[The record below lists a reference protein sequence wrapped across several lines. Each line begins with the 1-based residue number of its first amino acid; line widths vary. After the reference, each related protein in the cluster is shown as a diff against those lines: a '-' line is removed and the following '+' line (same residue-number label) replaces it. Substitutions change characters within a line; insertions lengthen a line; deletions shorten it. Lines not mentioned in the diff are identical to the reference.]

1 MPRERQLLTIGHS
14 YVVAGNR
21 LLAHEL
27 AACGAGRWRVTAIA
41 PSEFRGDLRRMRLE
55 PIPGERCEVRT
66 VRACF
71 DRSAHFMWYAGLR
84 RALAGSWDIVH
95 CWEEPYV
102 HVAAQ
107 IAGAIG
113 PHPRLVFSTF
123 QNISK
128 RFPWPV
134 SRFER
139 ESMRRADGWI
149 AFGEAVRTALGSRAG
164 YAKPVRTIP
173 PGVDV
178 DRFAPSLADRHD
190 VRGVLGW
197 SDDAFVVGYLGR
209 FVEQKGIR
217 VLMQALERLE
227 LPWRALFVGGGPLQR
242 EIQSFGERHP
252 GSVHVQTGVTHADVP
267 RWINAMSV
275 LCAPSLSTPAWR
287 EQFGRMLIEAMA
299 CGVPVIASDS
309 GEMPTVVGDAGW
321 VVPEGDAAALA
332 SKLAVLRED
341 DDARRALALAGRA
354 RAVARHAWPAVAQAH
369 LAFFESLL

>member
-139 ESMRRADGWI
+139 ESMRRADG
-149 AFGEAVRTALGSRAG
+149 S
-164 YAKPVRTIP
+164 AK
-173 PGVDV
+173 
-178 DRFAPSLADRHD
+178 RFERRSGRGLATPSL
-190 VRGVLGW
+190 
-197 SDDAFVVGYLGR
+197 F
-209 FVEQKGIR
+209 
-217 VLMQALERLE
+217 ERS
-227 LPWRALFVGGGPLQR
+227 R
-242 EIQSFGERHP
+242 P
-252 GSVHVQTGVTHADVP
+252 GSTWIDSHRRLRIDTTCAACWAGVMTRSWWD
-267 RWINAMSV
+267 I
-275 LCAPSLSTPAWR
+275 
-287 EQFGRMLIEAMA
+287 
-299 CGVPVIASDS
+299 
-309 GEMPTVVGDAGW
+309 
-321 VVPEGDAAALA
+321 
-332 SKLAVLRED
+332 
-341 DDARRALALAGRA
+341 LAGSSSKKA
-354 RAVARHAWPAVAQAH
+354 Y
-369 LAFFESLL
+369 EC